1 MANRTQALQVRL
13 TDEEAKAFKQVADAL
28 GENRARLTRKMI
40 RETIN
45 QTPDLLQDEKS
56 LFMVAIRQLVGIAH
70 NLNQI
75 TKAIHSGTTRRS
87 VDEKYLSEVKRN
99 VLDVKTELESYVK
112 KTKNRWVK
120 DAL

>member
-1 MANRTQALQVRL
+1 MSNKTQALQVRL
-13 TDEEAKAFKQVADAL
+13 TDEEAKAFKQVADAF
-28 GENRARLTRKMI
+28 GENRASLARKMI

-56 LFMVAIRQLVGIAH
+56 LFMVAVRQLVGIAH

-75 TKAIHSGTTRRS
+75 TKAIHSGTKRRS
-87 VDEKYLSEVKRN
+87 VDEKYLSEVKRY